1 MEMNELTEREQHYLN
16 EWIIYQEERPIKA
29 LLIISWSSVIIVF
42 LFLAVCVLLLKRQR
56 YRFI

>member
-16 EWIIYQEERPIKA
+16 EWSSHQEERPIKA